1 MREAENRSDFPILSL
16 VLPFEYSSAGSQW
29 DQQTN
34 KKKNHRRHDDSG
46 KPGMGNSYSSFPEM
60 SHTVEYSYKNLLDST
75 LVVLS

>member
-1 MREAENRSDFPILSL
+1 MIFPSYLL
-16 VLPFEYSSAGSQW
+16 YCTFEYSSAGSQW
-29 DQQTN
+29 AQQTN

-60 SHTVEYSYKNLLDST
+60 SHTVEDSYKNLLDST